1 AESNMLKNI
10 KHIIL
15 GLSLIVSWGES
26 SVLEDIKY
34 DPKTNGLMIS
44 IEYSEPIP
52 DDNIIGWKSDRNWL
66 YITLLGV
73 KHINNISPKSD
84 PNNLIKELVIDSFD
98 ESVQIAIL
106 LTKKIHWYDII
117 NSEGT
122 SSAVVFIH
130 TEMKNSLQA
139 NLKKH
144 LDKNGKSVFS
154 VVSQEGFPTYN
165 TSFQAAFN
173 KAREELGPNALFR
186 YKGKLYHTNHPNEV
200 NQNVASGFKELDEKK
215 SIDDIFANYALAT
228 KKLDQ
233 VSSDDQSSNE
243 DFNTVDEYFVD
254 EDSGQELSEWSDLAE
269 ENKSENTN
277 SSLSFWDRMTA
288 AREDDDKAK
297 LFDNLESSKGQLI
310 EELADHSIINDDL
323 DGRIIKVP
331 KTSWW
336 QKLPFSSITKGR
348 FGVSKK
354 RKSDKELL
362 LGQSA
367 IRIDANLDGVPIY
380 IDGRYV
386 GHTPLKAP
394 IRVEPGW
401 HQVSG
406 FSPQYL
412 MYLNTGTID
421 YVSNDPM
428 LNNQIFGTETLYVEG
443 GKIARSE
450 MRFDYVGPSLPV
462 KKQEGGWLVGFPIL
476 LSFFSLI
483 AWGVA

>member
-1 AESNMLKNI
+1 MLQKL
-10 KHIIL
+10 KHITL
-15 GLSLIVSWGES
+15 FASLIVSGAIS
-26 SVLEDIKY
+26 ATLEDIKY
-34 DPKTNGLMIS
+34 DPKSNGLMLS
-44 IEYSEPIP
+44 IEFSEPIP

-73 KHINNISPKSD
+73 KHQNNIKPKSD
-84 PNNLIKELVIDSFD
+84 PNNLIKELVIDNFD
-98 ESVQIAIL
+98 ESVQIAVL
-106 LTKKIHWYDII
+106 LTKKIQWYNII
-117 NSEGT
+117 NSKNS

-130 TEMKNSLQA
+130 TEMKNDQQA
-139 NLKKH
+139 NFKRH
-144 LDKNGKSVFS
+144 IDRTGRSVFS
-154 VVSQEGFPTYN
+154 EVAQEGFPTYN

-173 KAREELGPNALFR
+173 KAREDLGPNAIFK
-186 YKGKLYHTNHPNEV
+186 YKGNLYHTNHPNEV
-200 NQNVASGFKELDEKK
+200 SKVLLSGLDNKK
-215 SIDDIFANYALAT
+215 YEDSIDDYFTQYSNT
-228 KKLDQ
+228 F
-233 VSSDDQSSNE
+233 SNNDDVAWDDGLVGDNNSNI
-243 DFNTVDEYFVD
+243 NTVDEYFIEQESGEELTEW
-254 EDSGQELSEWSDLAE
+254 EDLSEKQDH
-269 ENKSENTN
+269 T
-277 SSLSFWDRMTA
+277 SSLSLWDKMSA
-288 AREDDDKAK
+288 AKENDNKAA

-310 EELADHSIINDDL
+310 EELAEHSIINDKL
-323 DGRIIKVP
+323 DGRIVKVP

-336 QKLPFSSITKGR
+336 QKLPFVSI
-348 FGVSKK
+348 SKSK
-354 RKSDKELL
+354 ISKYGKLNNNDELL

-380 IDGRYV
+380 IDGRYI
-386 GHTPLKAP
+386 GHTPLKTP

-428 LNNQIFGTETLYVEG
+428 LHNQIFGTETLYVEG

-462 KKQEGGWLVGFPIL
+462 KKKNGGWLVGFPVVITFFYL
-476 LSFFSLI
+476 L

>member
-1 AESNMLKNI
+1 MLKNI

-15 GLSLIVSWGES
+15 GLSLIISWGRS

-44 IEYSEPIP
+44 IEYSKPIP

-233 VSSDDQSSNE
+233 VSSDDHSSNE
-243 DFNTVDEYFVD
+243 EFNTVDEYFVD

-269 ENKSENTN
+269 QDKSENTK

>member
-1 AESNMLKNI
+1 MLKNI
-10 KHIIL
+10 KHITL
-15 GLSLIVSWGES
+15 FASLIVIGVEA

-34 DPKTNGLMIS
+34 DPKSNGLMIS
-44 IEYSEPIP
+44 IEYSDPIP

-73 KHINNISPKSD
+73 KHINDIHPKSD

-98 ESVQIAIL
+98 ESVQIAVL

-117 NSEGT
+117 NSVGT

-130 TEMKNSLQA
+130 TEMKNSMQA

-173 KAREELGPNALFR
+173 KAREELGANAIFR
-186 YKGKLYHTNHPNEV
+186 YKGKLYHTNHPSEV
-200 NQNVASGFKELDEKK
+200 NSSLASGFGSLEEVQD
-215 SIDDIFANYALAT
+215 IDDIFSNYAEAT
-228 KKLDQ
+228 EKIENKG
-233 VSSDDQSSNE
+233 
-243 DFNTVDEYFVD
+243 FNKNYYAENSTSEVDEYFIE
-254 EDSGQELSEWSDLAE
+254 EDSGEELAEWSDLN
-269 ENKSENTN
+269 ENKKKEKTK
-277 SSLSFWDRMTA
+277 SSLSFWDKMTA
-288 AREDDDKAK
+288 AREDDEKAK

-336 QKLPFSSITKGR
+336 QKLPFASITKSK
-348 FGVSKK
+348 FGVS
-354 RKSDKELL
+354 RKPKNEKELL

-367 IRIDANLDGVPIY
+367 IRVDANLEGVPIY

-386 GHTPLKAP
+386 GHTPLKSP

-428 LNNQIFGTETLYVEG
+428 LQNQIFGTETLYVEG

-462 KKQEGGWLVGFPIL
+462 KKKDGGWLVGFPII
-476 LSFFSLI
+476 LSFLSLI

>member
-1 AESNMLKNI
+1 MLKNI

-15 GLSLIVSWGES
+15 GLSLIVSWGKS

-228 KKLDQ
+228 KKLDKIY
-233 VSSDDQSSNE
+233 SNDKFSNE
-243 DFNTVDEYFVD
+243 DSDTVDEYFID
-254 EDSGQELSEWSDLAE
+254 KDSGQEISEWSDLAE
-269 ENKSENTN
+269 EDKSEKIK

-297 LFDNLESSKGQLI
+297 LFDNLESSKVQLI

-354 RKSDKELL
+354 RKSEKDLL

>member
-1 AESNMLKNI
+1 M
-10 KHIIL
+10 
-15 GLSLIVSWGES
+15 
-26 SVLEDIKY
+26 LEDIKY

-243 DFNTVDEYFVD
+243 EFNTVDEYFVD

-269 ENKSENTN
+269 EDKSENTK

>member
-1 AESNMLKNI
+1 MLKNI

-15 GLSLIVSWGES
+15 GLSLIVSWGKS

-233 VSSDDQSSNE
+233 ISSNDQSSNE

-269 ENKSENTN
+269 EDKSENTK

>member
-1 AESNMLKNI
+1 MLKNI

-15 GLSLIVSWGES
+15 GLSLIIGWVES

-269 ENKSENTN
+269 EDESENRK

>member
-1 AESNMLKNI
+1 MLKNI

-15 GLSLIVSWGES
+15 GLSLIIGWVES

-233 VSSDDQSSNE
+233 VSSNDHSSNE
-243 DFNTVDEYFVD
+243 EFNTVDEYFVD

-269 ENKSENTN
+269 ENKSENTK

>member
-1 AESNMLKNI
+1 MLKNI

-200 NQNVASGFKELDEKK
+200 NQNFASGFKELDEKK

-233 VSSDDQSSNE
+233 ASSNYQSFTKQS
-243 DFNTVDEYFVD
+243 DIVDEYFVD

-269 ENKSENTN
+269 EDKSENTK

>member
-1 AESNMLKNI
+1 MLKNI

-15 GLSLIVSWGES
+15 GMSLIVSWGVS

-73 KHINNISPKSD
+73 KHTNNISPKSD

-117 NSEGT
+117 NSQGT

-130 TEMKNSLQA
+130 TEMKNNLQA

-154 VVSQEGFPTYN
+154 VISQEGFPTYN
-165 TSFQAAFN
+165 TNFQAAFN

-200 NQNVASGFKELDEKK
+200 NPDIVSGFKELNDKK
-215 SIDDIFANYALAT
+215 SIDDIFSNYALAT
-228 KKLDQ
+228 EKLDK
-233 VSSDDQSSNE
+233 VSSNDKFSEQLSE
-243 DFNTVDEYFVD
+243 VVDEYFVN
-254 EDSGQELSEWSDLAE
+254 EDSGQELSEWSDLTE
-269 ENKSENTN
+269 DDKDEKIK

-348 FGVSKK
+348 FGLSKK
-354 RKSDKELL
+354 RKSDKDLL

-483 AWGVA
+483 AWGVS

>member
-1 AESNMLKNI
+1 MLKNM

-15 GLSLIVSWGES
+15 FVSLIVMGIQA

-34 DPKTNGLMIS
+34 DPKSNGLMIS
-44 IEYSEPIP
+44 IDYSDPIP

-73 KHINNISPKSD
+73 EHINDIIPKPD

-98 ESVQIAIL
+98 ESVQIAVL

-117 NSEGT
+117 NSKST

-130 TEMKNSLQA
+130 TEMKNSMQA

-144 LDKNGKSVFS
+144 LDKSGKSVFS
-154 VVSQEGFPTYN
+154 VISQEGFPTYN

-173 KAREELGPNALFR
+173 KAREELGANAIFKF
-186 YKGKLYHTNHPNEV
+186 KGKLYHTNHPNEV
-200 NQNVASGFKELDEKK
+200 GQNLVSEIEYPDKVQN
-215 SIDDIFANYALAT
+215 INDIFSNYAKAT
-228 KKLDQ
+228 LKIDKK
-233 VSSDDQSSNE
+233 
-243 DFNTVDEYFVD
+243 DFNSDYNRKSLSSEMDEYFID
-254 EDSGQELSEWSDLAE
+254 KDSGEELTEWSNLTE
-269 ENKSENTN
+269 QKNKEKTK
-277 SSLSFWDRMTA
+277 SSLSFWDKMTA
-288 AREDDDKAK
+288 ARESDDKAK

-310 EELADHSIINDDL
+310 EELADHSIINDNL

-336 QKLPFSSITKGR
+336 QKLPFASITKSK
-348 FGVSKK
+348 FGGS
-354 RKSDKELL
+354 RKLKNEKELL

-367 IRIDANLDGVPIY
+367 IRVDANLEGVPIY

-386 GHTPLKAP
+386 GHTPLKTP

-428 LNNQIFGTETLYVEG
+428 LQNQIFGTETIYVEG

-462 KKQEGGWLVGFPIL
+462 KKKDGGWLVGFPIL

>member
-1 AESNMLKNI
+1 MLKNI

-15 GLSLIVSWGES
+15 GLSLILSWGES

-73 KHINNISPKSD
+73 KHINNINPKSD

-165 TSFQAAFN
+165 TSFQDAFN

-200 NQNVASGFKELDEKK
+200 NQNVASGFKDLEEKK
-215 SIDDIFANYALAT
+215 SIDDIFVNYALANE
-228 KKLDQ
+228 KLDQ
-233 VSSDDQSSNE
+233 ASLNHQSSNNE
-243 DFNTVDEYFVD
+243 SDAVDEYFVD

-269 ENKSENTN
+269 VDKSQNIK

-336 QKLPFSSITKGR
+336 QRLPFSSITKGR
-348 FGVSKK
+348 FGVTKK
-354 RKSDKELL
+354 RKADKDLL

>member
-1 AESNMLKNI
+1 MLKNI

-15 GLSLIVSWGES
+15 GLSLIIGWVES

-233 VSSDDQSSNE
+233 VSSDDHSSNE
-243 DFNTVDEYFVD
+243 EFNTVDEYFVD

-269 ENKSENTN
+269 EDKSENTK

>member
-1 AESNMLKNI
+1 MLKNI

-15 GLSLIVSWGES
+15 GLSLIIGWVES

-269 ENKSENTN
+269 ENKSENTK

>member
-1 AESNMLKNI
+1 MLKNI

-15 GLSLIVSWGES
+15 GLSLIVSWGKS

-186 YKGKLYHTNHPNEV
+186 FKGKLYHTNHPNEV
-200 NQNVASGFKELDEKK
+200 NQSIASGFKDLEEKK
-215 SIDDIFANYALAT
+215 SIDDIFANYALAAG
-228 KKLDQ
+228 KLDQ
-233 VSSDDQSSNE
+233 PSNE
-243 DFNTVDEYFVD
+243 DFDTVDEYFVD

-269 ENKSENTN
+269 EDKSENTK

-354 RKSDKELL
+354 RNSDKELL

-476 LSFFSLI
+476 LSFFTLI

>member
-1 AESNMLKNI
+1 MLKNI
-10 KHIIL
+10 KHIII
-15 GLSLIVSWGES
+15 GLSLIVSWGKS

-44 IEYSEPIP
+44 IEYSKPIP

-73 KHINNISPKSD
+73 KHINNINPKSD
-84 PNNLIKELVIDSFD
+84 PDNLIKELVIDSFD

-233 VSSDDQSSNE
+233 VSSGDHSSNE
-243 DFNTVDEYFVD
+243 EFNTVDEYFVD

-269 ENKSENTN
+269 EDKSENTK

>member
-1 AESNMLKNI
+1 MLKNI

-269 ENKSENTN
+269 EDKSENTK

>member
-1 AESNMLKNI
+1 MLKNI

-15 GLSLIVSWGES
+15 GLSLIVGWVES

-228 KKLDQ
+228 TKLDQ
-233 VSSDDQSSNE
+233 VSSNDQSSNE
-243 DFNTVDEYFVD
+243 EFDTVDEYFVD

-269 ENKSENTN
+269 QDKSENTK